1 MSRRT
6 QKVGL
11 GARFGPRY
19 GVSVRRRAT
28 SVLKRVR
35 QSYTCP
41 VCQYQKVKRV
51 AAGVWTCKK
60 CDHTFAGGVWEPF
73 TRATVA
79 NQRIIRRSVEG
90 ATATDMAVIAQQAAV
105 EFERQRAAAAE
116 DSDSP
121 LVEIATEGDDDA
133 TSEEE

>member
-105 EFERQRAAAAE
+105 EFERQRAEAAE